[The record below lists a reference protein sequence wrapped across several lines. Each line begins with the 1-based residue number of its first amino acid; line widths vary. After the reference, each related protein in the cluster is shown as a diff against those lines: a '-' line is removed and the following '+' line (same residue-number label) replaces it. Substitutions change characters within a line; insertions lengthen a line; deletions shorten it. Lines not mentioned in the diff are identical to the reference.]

1 MPIVI
6 EVFHSH
12 TTSRNMCVTHSSILQ
27 WSSGWFTYALQVWRY
42 SSALFFTV
50 TMLTVIWVIH
60 FGATSSNLQV
70 SSSHFTIAMQMAI
83 RVVHL
88 QTACLL
94 VPYSYIGI
102 TTLMAVRV
110 LNNFFFQVEDTPQ
123 HIAVTMPTV
132 TGVIH
137 LPPTSLSM
145 CVSTLPLH
153 RRWSSEWSTYTPA

>member
-1 MPIVI
+1 MPIII

-12 TTSRNMCVTHSSILQ
+12 AASRNMCVTHSSILQ

-42 SSALFFTV
+42 SSALFFAV

-70 SSSHFTIAMQMAI
+70 SSSHFTIDMQMAI
-83 RVVHL
+83 GVVHL

-110 LNNFFFQVEDTPQ
+110 LTNFSFKLKIRLSTLLSPCQRSPGSSTYHLQVW
-123 HIAVTMPTV
+123 V
-132 TGVIH
+132 
-137 LPPTSLSM
+137 
-145 CVSTLPLH
+145 CVSAPFH
-153 RRWSSEWSTYTPA
+153 